1 MGAKLYNAIGFGGVP
16 TGPYTIAQIHKLQH
30 EGRLPMRCAVREIPE
45 YLQDGMGTHYGP
57 GRRGQTF
64 FVEAEK
70 RDRDAQAAIES
81 HTLAGAVFIAAGS
94 VVAFAG
100 DCDMDLLVGAF
111 LIFSGLGWALYF
123 ASSMK
128 GGD

>member
-45 YLQDGMGTHYGP
+45 YLQDSMGKHYGP
-57 GRRGQTF
+57 GRRGETVI
-64 FVEAEK
+64 VEAER
-70 RDRDAQAAIES
+70 RDRDAQAEVES
-81 HTLAGAVFIAAGS
+81 HTLAGGVFIAAGV

-100 DCDMDLLVGAF
+100 VSDMDLLVGAF
-111 LIFSGLGWALYF
+111 LILTGLGWALFF
-123 ASSMK
+123 ARKLK
-128 GGD
+128 GE